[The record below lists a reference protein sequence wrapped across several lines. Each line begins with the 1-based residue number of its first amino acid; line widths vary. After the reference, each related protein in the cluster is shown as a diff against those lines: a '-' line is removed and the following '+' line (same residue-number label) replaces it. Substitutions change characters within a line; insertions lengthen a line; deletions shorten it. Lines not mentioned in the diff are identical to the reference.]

1 MDVRAAAVRLL
12 RPLRGEEFALVLPA
26 TDSAGAEQA
35 LRRIAAALPHSQ
47 TCSVGVA
54 VWNGVETAATLVD
67 RADRALYR
75 AKALGRD
82 RIELDAR
89 EPGPSPGPGRGLAA
103 PAHA

>member
-1 MDVRAAAVRLL
+1 VSVLADEAALALEREALL
-12 RPLRGEEFALVLPA
+12 
-26 TDSAGAEQA
+26 T
-35 LRRIAAALPHSQ
+35 RRIAAALPHGQ

-54 VWNGVETAATLVD
+54 VWDGVETAATLVD

-82 RIELDAR
+82 RIELDGR
-89 EPGPSPGPGRGLAA
+89 ESGPSPGPGRGLAA